1 MSKLKAIILMGGEGL
16 RCKSDLP
23 KQFLNLSGKK
33 IYLRTLDIFLSFTEF
48 IEIIL
53 VCNREF
59 ISQVQKEIQSPRIR
73 VVVGGNTR
81 QASSYQGL
89 LAAGKETDYVVIHD
103 AVRPFV
109 SHRIIE
115 DNLKALEKYGAID
128 TCIPST
134 DTIVYAKNRD
144 TIDAIPNRSEY
155 WRGQTPQSFS
165 YPLILQ
171 AHEKA
176 LHIHHSDD
184 CSLVLELG
192 EKVHIIQGSED
203 NIKITNELDLFLAEQ
218 LFRIKKHPFS
228 PNLQSLN
235 GKRFA
240 ITGGTGGIG
249 NAIASFLKKE
259 GADSLIISPSSP
271 SFPTDLTDFT
281 KTKNLFESIYK
292 EYGELD
298 GLINCMGQLI
308 VKPFYSLSQDE
319 IDSLIRTNLSSLI
332 YCCQLAQIKKGGHI
346 VNLSSSSFSRGRK
359 EYAVY
364 SSTKAAIVN
373 FTQGLSEERG
383 DFHINV
389 VVPQRTNT
397 KMRTSNFPDEDPSS
411 LLPPEFV
418 AEKILEILKQEGT
431 TGSIFEI
438 RKH

>member
-1 MSKLKAIILMGGEGL
+1 MIFKAVILMGGEGL

-33 IYLRTLDIFLSFTEF
+33 IYLRTLDVFLSFAEF
-48 IEIIL
+48 KEIIL
-53 VCNREF
+53 VCNSMF
-59 ISQVQKEIQSPRIR
+59 ISHVREEIKSPHVR
-73 VVVGGNTR
+73 VVAGGKTR
-81 QASSYQGL
+81 QASSYRGL
-89 LAAGKETDYVVIHD
+89 LAAGAETDYVVIHD

-109 SHRIIE
+109 SKRIIE
-115 DNLKALEKYGAID
+115 DNLKALEKYKAVD

-144 TIDAIPNRSEY
+144 VIDAIPNRSDY

-165 YPLILQ
+165 YPLILK

-176 LHIHHSDD
+176 PHANHSDD
-184 CSLVLELG
+184 CSLVLHLG

-218 LFRIKKHPFS
+218 LFRIKNHPFS
-228 PNLQSLN
+228 PNLQTLK

-249 NAIASFLKKE
+249 NAIAAFLKNE

-281 KTKNLFESIYK
+281 KTKTLFESIHN

-308 VKPFYSLSQDE
+308 VKPFHTLCLDE
-319 IDSLIRTNLSSLI
+319 IDSLITTNLNSLI

-346 VNLSSSSFSRGRK
+346 VNLPSSSFSRGRK

-364 SSTKAAIVN
+364 SSTKAAVVN
-373 FTQGLSEERG
+373 FTQGLSE
-383 DFHINV
+383 
-389 VVPQRTNT
+389 
-397 KMRTSNFPDEDPSS
+397 
-411 LLPPEFV
+411 
-418 AEKILEILKQEGT
+418 
-431 TGSIFEI
+431 
-438 RKH
+438 